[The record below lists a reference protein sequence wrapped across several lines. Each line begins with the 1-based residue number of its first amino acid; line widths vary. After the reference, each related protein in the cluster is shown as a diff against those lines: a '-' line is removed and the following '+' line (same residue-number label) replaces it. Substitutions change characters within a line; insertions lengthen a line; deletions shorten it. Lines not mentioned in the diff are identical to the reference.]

1 METNMEPTQ
10 TLAEYIAGA
19 SYDHLPERVRGY
31 AKVCLL
37 DSLGCMIGGVMTPF
51 GRIVL
56 DLMLDLGGK
65 PEATVWAAGQK
76 VPALHAA
83 YINAYL
89 ANALDFDDTDMG
101 HPGAC
106 VIPAALAVAEQR
118 GASGQE
124 LINAIVVGYEIYSRV
139 AQAIQATPER
149 NRLMG
154 GVSSTQL
161 VGVFGATAA
170 ACALLHLPAD
180 SVVMA
185 LGLAGEEAPVPAS
198 LMGYVAERPMSW
210 SKNNC
215 GWVAMGGVLA
225 AQLAEKGFRTSRRV
239 FDEEGRFWLRAGSD
253 QCRFEQF
260 TQGLGQEY
268 RILSISIKPYPCC
281 RYTHTVLDAAK
292 AIIEEHE
299 LNAAFVERV
308 EVRSFSRLAKFLD
321 YEPQSIIDAQF
332 SLPYVVAMV
341 LLGKPPGYEWL
352 SPVNLED
359 PKVLQNAGKVIFAVD
374 EEAERIYFD
383 FEKRQYPATVILGC
397 TDGTQWNQ
405 TAFIPRGDPRNAMPY
420 EELRAKFETLA
431 DPVISPTK
439 AERLLHCIEQLEGLQ
454 VASSIAEALQ

>member
-19 SYDHLPERVRGY
+19 SYDHLPKRVRGY

-37 DSLGCMIGGVMTPF
+37 DSLGCMIGGIMTPF
-51 GRIVL
+51 GGIVL
-56 DLMLDLGGK
+56 DLMSGLGGK
-65 PEATVWAAGQK
+65 PEATVWATGRK

-83 YINAYL
+83 YANAYL

-124 LINAIVVGYEIYSRV
+124 LISAIVVGYEVYSRV

-161 VGVFGATAA
+161 IGIFGATAA
-170 ACALLHLPAD
+170 ACTLLHLPAKA
-180 SVVMA
+180 VAMA
-185 LGLAGEEAPVPAS
+185 LGLAGEQAPIPAS

-225 AQLAEKGFRTSRRV
+225 AQLAEKGFQASRKV
-239 FDEEGRFWLRAGSD
+239 FDRESRFWLRAGSD
-253 QCRFEQF
+253 QCRFEHF

-268 RILSISIKPYPCC
+268 RILNISVKPYPCC
-281 RYTHTVLDAAK
+281 RYTHTVLDATK
-292 AIIEEHE
+292 AIMEEHE
-299 LNAAFVERV
+299 LKAASVERV
-308 EVRSFSRLAKFLD
+308 EIRSFSRLAKFLD
-321 YEPQSIIDAQF
+321 YKPQSIIDAQF
-332 SLPYVVAMV
+332 SLPYVLAMV
-341 LLGKPPGYEWL
+341 LLDKSPGYEWL
-352 SPVNLED
+352 SPANLED
-359 PKVLQNAGKVIFAVD
+359 KKVLQNAGKVIFAVD

-383 FEKRQYPATVILGC
+383 LKKRQYPATVILGC
-397 TDGTQWNQ
+397 TDGTQWDQ
-405 TAFIPRGDPRNAMPY
+405 TAFIPRGDPQNAMSY
-420 EELRAKFETLA
+420 EEIRAKFETLT
-431 DPVISPTK
+431 DPVISPK
-439 AERLLHCIEQLEGLQ
+439 KSEGLLQSIEQLENLR
-454 VASSIAEALQ
+454 VASNIAEALQ

>member
-1 METNMEPTQ
+1 MEPTQ
-10 TLAEYIAGA
+10 MLTQYIAGA
-19 SYDHLPERVRGY
+19 SYEHLPERVRDY
-31 AKVCLL
+31 AQLCLL
-37 DSLGCMIGGVMTPF
+37 DSLGCMIGGIMTPF

-56 DLMLDLGGK
+56 DLMSDLGGK
-65 PEATVWAAGQK
+65 PEATVWATGQK

-83 YINAYL
+83 YVNAYL

-118 GASGQE
+118 DASGQE
-124 LINAIVVGYEIYSRV
+124 LINAIVVGYEVYARV
-139 AQAIQATPER
+139 ARAIQATPER

-170 ACALLHLPAD
+170 ACALLRLPAD
-180 SVVMA
+180 SVAMA

-225 AQLAEKGFRTSRRV
+225 AQLAEKGFQASQQV
-239 FDEEGRFWLRAGSD
+239 FDEKGRFWLRAGSD

-260 TQGLGQEY
+260 TQDLGQEY
-268 RILSISIKPYPCC
+268 RILDISIKPYPCC
-281 RYTHTVLDAAK
+281 RYTHTVLDATK
-292 AIIEEHE
+292 AIVEKQK
-299 LNAAFVERV
+299 LDAAIVERI
-308 EVRSFSRLAKFLD
+308 EIRSFSRLAKFLD

-341 LLGKPPGYEWL
+341 LLRKPPGYEWL
-352 SPVNLED
+352 SPLNLED
-359 PKVLQNAGKVIFAVD
+359 KEVLQNAGKVVFAMD

-383 FEKRQYPATVILGC
+383 FEKRQYPATVILDC
-397 TDGTQWNQ
+397 TDGSRWKQ
-405 TAFIPRGDPRNAMPY
+405 TAFIPKGDPRNAMSY
-420 EELRAKFETLA
+420 EEIRAKFQTLA
-431 DPVISPTK
+431 DAVVSPTEV
-439 AERLLHCIEQLEGLQ
+439 ERLLQFIEQLEEL
-454 VASSIAEALQ
+454 